1 MRSNTCLFIIIFV
14 LYNSIFPEVTAKI
27 GPFQF
32 SHNIKGSIKDK
43 YQAIK
48 NNTKNIITSLL
59 HKPVYE
65 FLPPWLQIN
74 VNNEGVEEAGDVI
87 GVDDPEDNETQINED
102 AVGTCKLFKN
112 LNIAVPIKDPNDCH
126 CYYQCARGQIGS
138 HQCCPL
144 YQVYNPIKAK
154 CDLVQNVYS
163 LCEITA
169 HEICL
174 LPKDPGLC
182 RGSIKSYYFDL
193 NTGTCNEFKYGGCFG
208 NHNKFE
214 NKEQCERV
222 CIPILHSVTSTSPSD
237 SSFPDYLQIW
247 NSLMNENIEA
257 SSKIKE
263 NTSKFDGSDDDE
275 PLNRGKTTEE
285 MISTDIDTGN
295 ENNPDILRDDLSLIV
310 CPNVNTCRMPS
321 TKTASNYTTSN
332 DICVYFLSG
341 KVGKCEGSRNEIKS
355 LRKCMPKKLY
365 SCRPIGDDDNILVS
379 SFTQQHDSNVLN
391 RRFVLIDE
399 RDEAGVQG
407 KTRLIRSSASTII
420 KDVSNSLFH
429 PEDSPNYFPGEFR
442 RQGRGMIK
450 NGFMLLGKLATRLVI
465 VIGKSFEEVG
475 NALEEFNHADMVP
488 VGLINSNTNY
498 IENDD
503 MEDEEDDND
512 SWMNPFS
519 TMEIT
524 QQNKPSPH
532 YYYHNTQVISN
543 EDAISY
549 LEEAELINQMN
560 IGLEILANDD
570 HFNADL
576 AEAEFLNNNR
586 EVEIKNAQSK
596 PYVDGGQYTYYTTQ
610 GPIFHED
617 MKHIL
622 PTGRNLLENE
632 HSSRTTISLL
642 IERIIMGSSKF
653 SKQSKR
659 KIKHIVRRTVGRLT
673 DDQYSL
679 LRNIPTPESRRNKVG
694 LQSSVKMFKL
704 APQAIDALRTLQDVF
719 ASENIEPI
727 KVKKRSFS
735 SSKESTN
742 VHENARSIVSYITTM
757 VRNILSAKRDMIVSL
772 QKSTVSATRKL
783 LKNVFNADGKK
794 KIHTVDQSASDG
806 LHQNH
811 TSENTSNPCNLNEF
825 LCTSGECIPIEYR
838 CDSDRDCLDRSDE
851 ANCYDLVCPLG
862 SFVCGDG
869 SCIPLKFR
877 CDSEVD
883 CEDGLD
889 ESKLTCKAHVCDPTK
904 GIFQCYNGACVDRRY
919 VCDGDEDCLD
929 GSDEEP
935 CPECHKMMKFDCGPL
950 TSKDNTT
957 RCLNQMY
964 VCDGVHDC
972 ENGSDEDKSLCGKY
986 SLKMNKAYQNIP
998 VSTPNNF

>member
-1 MRSNTCLFIIIFV
+1 MRSTTFHLIILVSV
-14 LYNSIFPEVTAKI
+14 LYNSIFLEVSGKI
-27 GPFQF
+27 TPLQF
-32 SHNIKGSIKDK
+32 SQNIKGGLKDK
-43 YQAIK
+43 YQSIK
-48 NNTKNIITSLL
+48 NNTKKFVTSLL

-74 VNNEGVEEAGDVI
+74 INNEGVEEAVDVI
-87 GVDDPEDNETQINED
+87 GAEEPGENETQIND
-102 AVGTCKLFKN
+102 PIVVLGCSRYDHLKLP
-112 LNIAVPIKDPNDCH
+112 VQDPKDCH
-126 CYYQCARGQIGS
+126 CYYQCVYGQVGS
-138 HQCCPL
+138 HMCCPS
-144 YQVYNPIKAK
+144 YQVFSPIKLE
-154 CDLVQNVYS
+154 CDSVQNVHP

-193 NTGTCNEFKYGGCFG
+193 NTGTCEEFKYGGCFG
-208 NHNKFE
+208 NPNKFE

-222 CIPILHSVTSTSPSD
+222 CLPILHSVTSTTPSD

-247 NSLMNENIEA
+247 NSLINEN
-257 SSKIKE
+257 SKIKE
-263 NTSKFDGSDDDE
+263 NTSKLDGSDDDE
-275 PLNRGKTTEE
+275 TSKRGNTPG
-285 MISTDIDTGN
+285 MMFSTDIDTGN
-295 ENNPDILRDDLSLIV
+295 ENNPDILRDDLSSIG
-310 CPNVNTCRMPS
+310 CPNLNTCRMPS
-321 TKTASNYTTSN
+321 TKSASNYTPSK
-332 DICVYFLSG
+332 DVCLYFLSG

-355 LRKCMPKKLY
+355 LSKCMPKKLY

-379 SFTQQHDSNVLN
+379 SFTQQHDSNILK

-399 RDEAGVQG
+399 RDEAGAQG
-407 KTRLIRSSASTII
+407 KARFMRSSATTII

-429 PEDSPNYFPGEFR
+429 PEDSPNYYPGEFR

-450 NGFMLLGKLATRLVI
+450 NGLMLLGKLAKRLVI
-465 VIGKSFEEVG
+465 VIGRSFAEVG
-475 NALEEFNHADMVP
+475 NALEEFNHADVVP
-488 VGLINSNTNY
+488 VGFINSNTNY

-512 SWMNPFS
+512 GWMSPFS
-519 TMEIT
+519 TMETT

-543 EDAISY
+543 EDAVSY

-570 HFNADL
+570 HFNANL

-617 MKHIL
+617 MKHIP
-622 PTGRNLLENE
+622 PTGRKLLENE
-632 HSSRTTISLL
+632 HSSMTAISLL

-653 SKQSKR
+653 SKQSKA
-659 KIKHIVRRTVGRLT
+659 KIKQIVRRTVGRIP

-679 LRNIPTPESRRNKVG
+679 LRTIPTPESRQNKVG

-704 APQAIDALRTLQDVF
+704 APQAIDALKTLQNVF
-719 ASENIEPI
+719 ASEDIEPI

-735 SSKESTN
+735 SAKEGTN
-742 VHENARSIVSYITTM
+742 AHENARSLVSYITTM
-757 VRNILSAKRDMIVSL
+757 VRKILSAKRDMIENL
-772 QKSTVSATRKL
+772 RKSTVSATRKL
-783 LKNVFNADGKK
+783 LKNVFQADDKK
-794 KIHTVDQSASDG
+794 KIHTVPQIASDG
-806 LHQNH
+806 LHQSHN
-811 TSENTSNPCNLNEF
+811 SENTPNACNTNEF

-838 CDSDRDCLDRSDE
+838 CDSDSDCLDRSDE
-851 ANCYDLVCPLG
+851 ENCHGLECPIG

-869 SCIPLKFR
+869 SCIPLKFK

-883 CEDGLD
+883 CEDGSD
-889 ESKLTCKAHVCDPTK
+889 ESKLTCKGHVCDQTS

-929 GSDEEP
+929 GSDEDP

-964 VCDGVHDC
+964 VCDGVYDC

-986 SLKMNKAYQNIP
+986 SLKMNKAYQNITVAT
-998 VSTPNNF
+998 VSTPNNS